1 MVDIVRALKVENT
14 ITGSQENFGP
24 TEVDPT
30 EDYLAAKGVAF
41 QADEATSISRDGLG
55 NILLKD
61 MFHFSGITLK
71 NLTDSDSE
79 SDQRLD
85 ILETVNHFEKG
96 YFYENNSQVYADGA
110 QGLEDEELRDGWYF
124 ENTVAGQ
131 KFNWYFFD
139 GLNNTVQLQYYKCY
153 AVVTFDSI
161 VSKPYFAIYTRPTGT
176 NDVIPSFAHSVQ
188 VYSIFT
194 EQPVVGKKY
203 LLYIGQDPNVH
214 LDLPR
219 IELTKNNAI
228 SYGEQLPTE
237 IVLTCA
243 YSSDS
248 GSSVGN
254 VKLLTEYLGNNSP
267 DIKQDVK
274 LRIRLASLSKLTQAI
289 ESSTEPDILT
299 IGQEDIDNKYVTLS
313 LSPSSPNSV
322 SLTFLEGIEQQ
333 NGVDFIVQ
341 GNILSWDG
349 LGLDGF
355 IEVGDVII
363 VRF

>member
-1 MVDIVRALKVENT
+1 MVDIVRPLKVENT

-30 EDYLAAKGVAF
+30 EDYLAAKGIAF
-41 QADEATSISRDGLG
+41 YANEATSISRDELG

-61 MFHFSGITLK
+61 NFHFSGITLK
-71 NLTDSDSE
+71 NLTDSDTE

-85 ILETVNHFEKG
+85 ILETIDHFEKN
-96 YFYENNSQVYADGA
+96 YVYENNAQVYADSS
-110 QGLEDEELRDGWYF
+110 QGVEDEDLRDGWYF
-124 ENTVAGQ
+124 ENAVAGT
-131 KFNWYFFD
+131 KFNWYFYD
-139 GLNNTVQLQYYKCY
+139 GLNNTVELQDYKCF
-153 AVVTFDSI
+153 AIVTFDSI

-188 VYSIFT
+188 VYSVFS

-203 LLYIGQDPNVH
+203 LIYIGQDPNIH

-219 IELTKNNAI
+219 IELTKNSAI

-254 VKLLTEYLGNNSP
+254 VKLLTEYVGSDSP
-267 DIKQDVK
+267 DLKQEVR
-274 LRIRLASLSKLTQAI
+274 LRIRQASLSKLYQVANTI
-289 ESSTEPDILT
+289 GGTDILT
-299 IGQEDIDNKYVTLS
+299 IGQQEVDNKQVTLS
-313 LSPSSPNSV
+313 SSPSSPNSV
-322 SLTFLEGIEQQ
+322 SLTFLEGIEQD
-333 NGVDFIVQ
+333 NGIDFIVN

-363 VRF
+363 VRY